1 MTLTAVLVLALNL
14 QQPAVSVIPR
24 PSTDSV
30 LRLVKRASDFAEGG
44 ARSRIVV
51 GRMLDAPLPGPR
63 AFFAELT
70 WEEKGKARVGVAKV
84 FNESVMQVSDPEMV
98 PRAFARHEGWLLM
111 GVFED
116 TAWDDLIRQLAKAVR
131 TLAESS
137 AIGDIRSMLSA
148 QAAYQA
154 MAEGAGYAPTL
165 ACSRATLGVHRRIRR
180 PGGATG
186 GWRRGA
192 GVDGVGGRSP
202 RLSPGPAPRP
212 QDDGQA
218 RGAHGG
224 HVGLH
229 GRPDAAPAGSPSVL
243 RGSHRRRLRRCLR
256 KDAAHR
262 GGNLPRELC
271 SDPLGRA
278 APQSRLT
285 PTNTGSGCSA
295 IAEPRADAVADLAG
309 ERDHVRRPGPAAID
323 DGEGVPLAEADR
335 SRGCSRG

>member
-165 ACSRATLGVHRRIRR
+165 AWSRATLGVHRRIRR

-212 QDDGQA
+212 ARRRPSEGCARWTRGPTRPSRRRPSRVSERSAGITPASSAPLPPEGCRPSWGQPAPRAVLRSPRASRASVQADADEHRLGVERRGRSA
-218 RGAHGG
+218 RGP
-224 HVGLH
+224 
-229 GRPDAAPAGSPSVL
+229 RRGSP
-243 RGSHRRRLRRCLR
+243 
-256 KDAAHR
+256 
-262 GGNLPRELC
+262 
-271 SDPLGRA
+271 GRA
-278 APQSRLT
+278 P
-285 PTNTGSGCSA
+285 
-295 IAEPRADAVADLAG
+295 PRPP
-309 ERDHVRRPGPAAID
+309 PGPRRD
-323 DGEGVPLAEADR
+323 
-335 SRGCSRG
+335 